1 MNLVALVELLNK
13 ENAYMEKLISRL
25 NENTPII
32 GHSIAPINGG
42 LINSE
47 SGYDTFEEI
56 VAYLKKSAVF
66 IRKYC
71 IIYE

>member
-1 MNLVALVELLNK
+1 MNFVALVELLNK

-32 GHSIAPINGG
+32 GHSIVPINGG

-47 SGYDTFEEI
+47 SGYDTF
-56 VAYLKKSAVF
+56 
-66 IRKYC
+66 
-71 IIYE
+71 